1 MIVDRIQEEARLAV
15 EEMKKRIKE
24 EIANEKSEKEIKE
37 ETKQNS
43 IRNARCL
50 LSILDMKNEGKKI
63 TQKYKIVYLFSH
75 YFDPAD
81 IAEVLEVRF
90 QVARKHIADELG
102 MGLREF
108 NKLPA
113 NKQGD
118 TRRKLQD
125 KYPVEVK

>member
-1 MIVDRIQEEARLAV
+1 MTVDRIQEEARLAV

-37 ETKQNS
+37 EAKQGS

-50 LSILDMKNEGKKI
+50 LSILEMKNEGKKI

-90 QVARKHIADELG
+90 QVVRKHITDELG

-108 NKLPA
+108 NKLPM
-113 NKQGD
+113 NKQGGE
-118 TRRKLQD
+118 RRLLQD
-125 KYPVEVK
+125 KYPLEVK